1 MSQKIMKPS
10 IKMTADDHE
19 RLSRLA
25 SFAADRTPEVASFLA
40 DEVDR
45 ARIVGHRA
53 CVTGLVQM
61 GCAVE
66 FRDDA
71 TGKVQTVTLVY
82 PGEADIGQGRVSV
95 MTPIG
100 AALIGLSIG
109 QSMDWQT
116 RTGTVKRL
124 TVLNVKVPEV
134 V

>member
-1 MSQKIMKPS
+1 MMKPS
-10 IKMTADDHE
+10 IKMTAADHK
-19 RLSRLA
+19 RLAQLA

-45 ARIVGHRA
+45 ARIVGPKA

-61 GCAVE
+61 GCAVA

-116 RTGTVKRL
+116 RTGTVKQL
-124 TVLNVKVPEV
+124 TVLDVKVPEEV
-134 V
+134 